1 MIQFR
6 CWISGFTFAALL
18 TIGGTAE
25 ADPVRI
31 TSGFLTVGGAQD
43 FFSRGFLRSISY
55 DFLTESFRLQGADGD
70 GVVQNVFSPT
80 LVIPSQWTPTGG
92 STTLVNWAHT
102 LVFTATPGSTVTPFQ
117 LSGGLSIFDRS
128 SGATLFSDAVSG
140 SGTASWRF
148 VPLPSGSPV
157 VSGVTYQFQD
167 VAPTPEPGT
176 FMLIAAGLGAIAA
189 HRRKRMIR

>member
-1 MIQFR
+1 MARFR
-6 CWISGFTFAALL
+6 CWIFGFTFAALL

-70 GVVQNVFSPT
+70 GVVQNVFSPR
-80 LVIPSQWTPTGG
+80 LVIPSRGTPTGG
-92 STTLVNWAHT
+92 STTVVNLTYA

-117 LSGGLSIFDRS
+117 LSGGLSIFDRL

-140 SGTASWRF
+140 SGTASWLF

-157 VSGVTYQFQD
+157 VSGVTYEFQD

-176 FMLIAAGLGAIAA
+176 FMLIATGLGAIAA